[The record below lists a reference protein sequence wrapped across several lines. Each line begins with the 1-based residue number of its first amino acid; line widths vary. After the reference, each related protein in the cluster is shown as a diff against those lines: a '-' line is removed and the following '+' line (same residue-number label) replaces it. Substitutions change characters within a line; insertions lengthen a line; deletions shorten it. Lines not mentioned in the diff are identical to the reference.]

1 MIIDICL
8 LTGKIYK
15 FISNNKNFNFP
26 SQFCLGSISNNFDYV
41 EPQEVSLKGNV
52 HDFSVNYYA
61 INKSDI
67 LNSHK
72 HLTIRWMYG

>member
-8 LTGKIYK
+8 LTEKIYK

-67 LNSHK
+67 LKSHK
-72 HLTIRWMYG
+72 YLIVNNNIK